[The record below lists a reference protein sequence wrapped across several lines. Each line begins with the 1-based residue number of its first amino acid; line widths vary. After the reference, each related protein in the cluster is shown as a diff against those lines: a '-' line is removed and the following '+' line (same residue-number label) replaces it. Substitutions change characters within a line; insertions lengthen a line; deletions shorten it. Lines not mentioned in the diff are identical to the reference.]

1 MFLFI
6 IWSVCVYWVS
16 MCRETRNETTR
27 ASFYSDRMTCRE
39 TKDPVQLIILM
50 IPPRNQLFTR
60 GYLSKATHK

>member
-39 TKDPVQLIILM
+39 TKDPVQLIIFNDS
-50 IPPRNQLFTR
+50 P
-60 GYLSKATHK
+60 S